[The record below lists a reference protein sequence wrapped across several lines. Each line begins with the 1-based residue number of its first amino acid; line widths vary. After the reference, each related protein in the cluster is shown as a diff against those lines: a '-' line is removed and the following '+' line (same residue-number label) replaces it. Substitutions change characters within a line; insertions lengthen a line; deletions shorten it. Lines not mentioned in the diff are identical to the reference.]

1 MVTTRLKLIYSFYG
15 WAFLSHAGEVMDNL
29 RKRAKQELNRLRQ
42 AKRAKVQDLIKVTI
56 VMLIMIR
63 TGIFVRFC
71 GI

>member
-1 MVTTRLKLIYSFYG
+1 
-15 WAFLSHAGEVMDNL
+15 MDNL